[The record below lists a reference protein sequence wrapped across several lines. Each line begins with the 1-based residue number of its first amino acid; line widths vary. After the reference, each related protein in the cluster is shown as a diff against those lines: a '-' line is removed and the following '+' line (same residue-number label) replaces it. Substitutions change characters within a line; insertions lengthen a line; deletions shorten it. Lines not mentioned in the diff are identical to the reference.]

1 MKVLVTGGSGFIG
14 TAVIRKLLAA
24 GEQVAVLDRIA
35 RHRDYSEQVQVHLG
49 DIRDATAVTESVAH
63 ADAVI
68 HLAGVL
74 GTAETISNP
83 VPAAETNV
91 IGGLNVLQAVAQYR
105 VPTVNI
111 AVGNWWE
118 SSSYS
123 ITKNTVERF
132 CKMYRQYR
140 DTPVTVVRALNAVG
154 PGQSVAAPFGTSKV
168 RKIGPSFM
176 CRALI
181 GQPIEVYGSGE
192 QVMDIIHVDDVAHV
206 LVAALNAT
214 VDSGRGLETVLEA
227 GTGAHTTVN
236 QIAQT
241 VADYVERRY
250 GRAVEIS
257 HIPLRDGETPG
268 AVVQADTTTLEPLSA
283 YGIDPAKFRSLEEV
297 VEETVPYYYY
307 YLSRHPEWKDHL

>member
-14 TAVIRKLLAA
+14 SAVIRHLLEA
-24 GEQVAVLDRIA
+24 GDQVAVLDRIA
-35 RHRDYSEQVQVHLG
+35 RHRDYPEQVQVHLG

-91 IGGLNVLQAVAQYR
+91 IGGLNVLQAVTQYR

-176 CRALI
+176 CRALT

-192 QVMDIIHVDDVAHV
+192 QVMDIIHVDDVAEV

-214 VDSGRGLETVLEA
+214 VDRGQGLETVLEA

-241 VADYVERRY
+241 VADYVEGRY
-250 GRAVEIS
+250 EHSVEIT

-283 YGIDPAKFRSLEEV
+283 YGIDPAKFRSLVEV
-297 VEETVPYYYY
+297 VADTVPYYYD